1 MIIKMFSIFD
11 AKTNVFSRPFYSLT
25 TGEATRTFTD
35 AVSDNNSMMNR
46 HPEDYFLYE
55 IGQYD
60 DSNSELVSIPPQA
73 LGSASEYTQEPDL
86 FNPGPKSVEA

>member
-1 MIIKMFSIFD
+1 MILKIFSIFD

-35 AVSDNNSMMNR
+35 AVSDPQSMMNR

-60 DSNSELVSIPPQA
+60 DATASIEMGAPNA
-73 LGSASEYTQEPDL
+73 LGSASDFKIE
-86 FNPGPKSVEA
+86 GPVPSIAAVK